1 MFFIPGRL
9 ATSSHPV
16 NSMDSPRNALKIYT
30 APRNLFRTKFKP
42 MPIMICTKN
51 DFDLSKLI
59 AKPPELFGQLRPLIG
74 TSGGHKFMS
83 HQQRIHLRYH
93 QYCLQKQHPKPLRV
107 YLHLQDARNYFFP
120 LLRPTPTILSVLQGR
135 HSKPTRP
142 LGFPDF
148 SSSPQHDRTLLLRYV
163 LRLGS
168 TRVGR

>member
-1 MFFIPGRL
+1 
-9 ATSSHPV
+9 
-16 NSMDSPRNALKIYT
+16 
-30 APRNLFRTKFKP
+30 

-51 DFDLSKLI
+51 GFDLSKLI
-59 AKPPELFGQLRPLIG
+59 AKPPELFRQLRPRSHS
-74 TSGGHKFMS
+74 SG
-83 HQQRIHLRYH
+83 HLVAINSCHISNGYISATISIAINGSN
-93 QYCLQKQHPKPLRV
+93 PKPLRV